1 MQLDPHITRVQ
12 EQLAAAAALGDDRT
26 REIAD
31 ALTTAALPAV
41 RLALLDAVSA
51 VADEITAALLDHP
64 GSPAIAVRIDSDE
77 VAVDVRSLAA
87 ADDAPQS
94 RQSEGELSA
103 RISLRLTE
111 ALKADID
118 AAAERDG
125 VSVNTWLA
133 RAAGNALGP
142 GALGGG
148 QDTPGRG
155 WGRDRR
161 TENHHVSGWING

>member
-1 MQLDPHITRVQ
+1 MELEPHITRVQ
-12 EQLAAAAALGDDRT
+12 EQLAAAAALGDERT

-41 RLALLDAVSA
+41 RLALLDAVST

-77 VAVDVRSLAA
+77 VTVDVRALQTH
-87 ADDAPQS
+87 DDAAQP
-94 RQSEGELSA
+94 RQPEGELSA

-133 RAAGNALGP
+133 RAAGHALRP
-142 GALGGG
+142 GAPDGG
-148 QDTPGRG
+148 QDVAGRG
-155 WGRDRR
+155 WGRRS
-161 TENHHVSGWING
+161 ENHHVSGWING